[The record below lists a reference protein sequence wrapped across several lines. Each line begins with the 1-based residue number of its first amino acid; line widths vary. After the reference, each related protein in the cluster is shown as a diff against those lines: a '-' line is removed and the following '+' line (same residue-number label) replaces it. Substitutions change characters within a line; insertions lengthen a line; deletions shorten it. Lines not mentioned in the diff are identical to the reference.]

1 MSAATRLAG
10 FAAALAVVFAA
21 AVGIGNAV
29 GAVGTPGGGAA
40 DHGGHAGAP
49 GSSGGDAPGT
59 QNRAAVPVKGL
70 SVSQDGYTL
79 VLDAATHP
87 VGTVAPLSFA
97 ITGPQGRPVTAFTR
111 THDRDLHLIVVRR
124 DMTGYQHLHPKR
136 DAEGRWTV
144 PLVLDEAGAYKV
156 FADFAPDARA
166 DALTLAADLSAS
178 GRYEPKPLPGAA
190 ATAVV
195 DGYTVSLDGDLV
207 PGQESKLTLSLDR
220 DGRSI
225 TDLEPYLGAYGHLVA
240 LRAGDLAYLHVHP
253 EGTPG
258 DGGTT
263 PGPDISFYVDVPTA
277 GLYRLYLDF
286 QHDGVVRTAV
296 LTATADTASRT
307 PAAHDGGAGDH

>member
-1 MSAATRLAG
+1 VSAAARLAG

-29 GAVGTPGGGAA
+29 GPDGTPGGGTA
-40 DHGGHAGAP
+40 DQGGHADAP
-49 GSSGGDAPGT
+49 GSSGVDAPGT
-59 QNRAAVPVKGL
+59 QTDAAVPVKGL

-87 VGTVAPLSFA
+87 VGTVAPLTFA
-97 ITGPQGRPVTAFTR
+97 ITGPQGRPVTAFTP

-136 DAEGRWTV
+136 DGEGRWTV
-144 PLVLDEAGAYKV
+144 PLVLDEAGVYKV
-156 FADFAPDARA
+156 FADFAPDGRT

-178 GRYEPKPLPGAA
+178 GRYEPQPLPGAA
-190 ATAVV
+190 ATTAVG
-195 DGYTVSLDGDLV
+195 DYTVSLDGDLV
-207 PGQESKLTLSLDR
+207 PGQESTLTLSLARDR
-220 DGRSI
+220 RPV
-225 TDLEPYLGAYGHLVA
+225 TDLQPYLGAYGHLVA

-258 DGGTT
+258 DGRTT
-263 PGPDISFYVDVPTA
+263 AGPDISFDVGVPTA
-277 GLYRLYLDF
+277 GVYRLYLDF

-296 LTATADTASRT
+296 LTATAHSASRT
-307 PAAHDGGAGDH
+307 PAVHEGGTAHH